1 VWRCELALK
10 QQVIRFHGY
19 LNGSPCTLQIAGPK
33 LRFVVVDFTVALKAM
48 YDDDD
53 DDNNIQ
59 NAVTRGRSDRFSTVY
74 STDKSQNTQT
84 TT

>member
-1 VWRCELALK
+1 
-10 QQVIRFHGY
+10 
-19 LNGSPCTLQIAGPK
+19 
-33 LRFVVVDFTVALKAM
+33 M
-48 YDDDD
+48 YDDD